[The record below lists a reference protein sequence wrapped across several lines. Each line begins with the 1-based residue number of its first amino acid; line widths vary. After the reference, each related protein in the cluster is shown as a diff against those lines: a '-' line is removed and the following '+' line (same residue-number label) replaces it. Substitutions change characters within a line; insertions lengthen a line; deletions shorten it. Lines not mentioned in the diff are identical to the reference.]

1 MERIDHV
8 GVAVPDLEAAMAVWN
23 GLLGQTP
30 ELEEVETQKVKTAI
44 YPCGIELVAPTG
56 DTGPISKFLATRGDG
71 IHHVTIRVKDIDG
84 HLRRLKE
91 AGVRLINE
99 EATPG
104 AGGCRVAFIHPAAT
118 GGVLLE
124 LAEHGE

>member
-23 GLLGQTP
+23 GLLGQKP
-30 ELEEVETQKVKTAI
+30 ELEEVETQKVRTAI
-44 YPCGIELVAPTG
+44 YPCGIELIAPTG
-56 DTGPISKFLATRGDG
+56 DSGPISKFLATRGDG
-71 IHHVTIRVKDIDG
+71 IHHVTIRVADIDA
-84 HLRRLKE
+84 HLRRLKD

-104 AGGCRVAFIHPAAT
+104 AGGCRVVFIHPAAT

>member
-1 MERIDHV
+1 MKHIDHV
-8 GVAVPDLEAAMAVWN
+8 GVAVSDLDAAMAVWN

-30 ELEEVETQKVKTAI
+30 ALEEVETQSVKTAI
-44 YPCGIELVAPTG
+44 YPCGIELIAPTG
-56 DTGPISKFLATRGDG
+56 DSGPISKFLATRGDG
-71 IHHVTIRVKDIDG
+71 IHHVTIRVNDIDA
-84 HLRRLKE
+84 HLRRLKA

-118 GGVLLE
+118 SGVLLE

>member
-1 MERIDHV
+1 MKHIDHV
-8 GVAVPDLEAAMAVWN
+8 GVAVSDLDAAMAVWN

-30 ELEEVETQKVKTAI
+30 ALEEVETQSVKTAT
-44 YPCGIELVAPTG
+44 YPCGIELIAPTG
-56 DTGPISKFLATRGDG
+56 DSGPISKFLATRGGG
-71 IHHVTIRVKDIDG
+71 IHHVTIRVKDIDV
-84 HLRRLKE
+84 HLRRLKD

-124 LAEHGE
+124 LAEHVE